1 MKNREMNKISVPPT
15 DNSGW
20 QVVHVVQRTNN
31 KGGRWCSQG
40 KSCVVRGGQVLL
52 SVPPPLLLQVYGRI
66 ALSPSIRSSLPPRVI
81 LKTVPKNLT
90 LVKLDERVRR
100 PSQRSNVLLKI
111 IRIIYLTYMCVTC
124 VNHVTHSSNVLD
136 QILVRRLWRYKNIW
150 ALPLSLFLST
160 NALLFITKNI

>member
-1 MKNREMNKISVPPT
+1 VVVVAARASNKQ
-15 DNSGW
+15 
-20 QVVHVVQRTNN
+20 QV
-31 KGGRWCSQG
+31 S
-40 KSCVVRGGQVLL
+40 L
-52 SVPPPLLLQVYGRI
+52 SMG
-66 ALSPSIRSSLPPRVI
+66 VI

-136 QILVRRLWRYKNIW
+136 QILVRRLWRCKNIW

-160 NALLFITKNI
+160 NALLFISKCIIFTGFIFFSG